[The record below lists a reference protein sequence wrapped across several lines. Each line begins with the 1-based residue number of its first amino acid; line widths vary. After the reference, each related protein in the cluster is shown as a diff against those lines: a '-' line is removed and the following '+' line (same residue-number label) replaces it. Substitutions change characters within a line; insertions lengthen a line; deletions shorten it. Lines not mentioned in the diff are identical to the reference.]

1 MKKKKQQQNYTT
13 SQIQNTRSSKTDANS
28 KVDNI
33 MGGGNVYIMSANL
46 LMTGITIF
54 LILFTEVLF
63 GKIIYMKNY

>member
-46 LMTGITIF
+46 LMIGITIF
-54 LILFTEVLF
+54 LIFF
-63 GKIIYMKNY
+63 YRGSFQ